1 MYKEQLGQGLLMTSQ
16 QVDGEVFRIR
26 RHFGHHGVPQAA
38 TIIERR
44 SGTTQLRIGVARLQI
59 TKA

>member
-1 MYKEQLGQGLLMTSQ
+1 MTSQ

-44 SGTTQLRIGVARLQI
+44 PGTTQLRIGMARLEI
-59 TKA
+59 TKV